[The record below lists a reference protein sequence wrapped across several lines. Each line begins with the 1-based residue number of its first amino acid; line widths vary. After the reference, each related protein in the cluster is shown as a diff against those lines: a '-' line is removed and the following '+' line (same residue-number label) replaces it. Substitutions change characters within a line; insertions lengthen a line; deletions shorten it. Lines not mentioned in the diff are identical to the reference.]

1 MALNRADYLTGSRR
15 QSEFFSDFLNN
26 MNMTPYA
33 NDLGKVSNSKSVNQ
47 SLRNIVKTNLGE
59 RLFNPDFGGNIYA
72 SLFELIDSQDF
83 RTIEFIIEKTINA
96 NEPRVI
102 LNQVLVEQ
110 QEDDENAI
118 TVSIVYTLINNPEPI
133 TLELL
138 LKRVR

>member
-47 SLRNIVKTNLGE
+47 SLRNIIKTNLGE
-59 RLFNPDFGGNIYA
+59 RLFNPDFGGNVYA

-83 RTIEFIIEKTINA
+83 RSIEFIIEKTINT

>member
-26 MNMTPYA
+26 MNMTPYG

-59 RLFNPDFGGNIYA
+59 RLFNPDFGGNVYA

-83 RTIEFIIEKTINA
+83 RTIEIIIEKTIIA

-102 LNQVLVEQ
+102 LEKVLVEQ
-110 QEDDENAI
+110 QEEDENAI
-118 TVSIVYTLINNPEPI
+118 TVSIQYNLINNPEPI

>member
-133 TLELL
+133 TLELI

>member
-59 RLFNPDFGGNIYA
+59 RLINPDFGGNVYA

-83 RTIEFIIEKTINA
+83 RSIEFIIEKTINA

-133 TLELL
+133 TLELI